1 MSRVS
6 KSSKEEQ
13 GEEEDVEEEDV
24 EEEGESWN
32 IGGMEES
39 MGSLIETGWL
49 SSS

>member
-13 GEEEDVEEEDV
+13 GEDEDV

-32 IGGMEES
+32 IGGIEES
-39 MGSLIETGWL
+39 MGSHIETG
-49 SSS
+49 